1 MTLKFRAV
9 HTDIHWQRPD
19 ASQISCTMRRQY
31 TSSFCEVSGAQL
43 EAIAQIGKGPACKHI
58 CRKAFECCDHEIKV
72 HKLPNYG
79 FKRFPQKVFCNYLSN
94 RQQCTKIGEANFKTL
109 GCPLHQQT
117 FMKNY

>member
-43 EAIAQIGKGPACKHI
+43 EAIAQIG
-58 CRKAFECCDHEIKV
+58 
-72 HKLPNYG
+72 
-79 FKRFPQKVFCNYLSN
+79 N
-94 RQQCTKIGEANFKTL
+94 RPCL
-109 GCPLHQQT
+109 QT
-117 FMKNY
+117 HMSQSIWMLWSWN